1 MILGR
6 SLLNRIYNLLN
17 INKMSETKED
27 VKRYQWNKGDKF
39 GVIVEVKDTD
49 TEFTYFTDGSKI
61 FTNIIPEF
69 LSEFIDGEAP
79 LPGAKPLDL
88 SLSHVA
94 SVEQDS
100 ANVIIKT
107 KKKKVQEVVP
117 VEPTYSPLQ
126 VLVKTISKKNVEGV
140 DVKLNINI
148 PKKKVI
154 EMLIE
159 NSEEEKSEL
168 VSAVVDNAIKEIEI
182 NKLQEFLQ
190 TEITNFINKYY
201 E

>member
-1 MILGR
+1 MNFMVSSM
-6 SLLNRIYNLLN
+6 SLFNRIYKLLKT
-17 INKMSETKED
+17 NKMSEIKES
-27 VKRYQWNKGDKF
+27 VRSYQWKKGDDF
-39 GVIVEVKDTD
+39 GKIVVVDNVSD
-49 TEFTYFTDGSKI
+49 GFTNFSDGSKI
-61 FTNIIPEF
+61 FTSVLPEF
-69 LSEFIDGEAP
+69 LTEIINGEVP
-79 LPGAKPLDL
+79 YPGAGGNITNVQADSPKT
-88 SLSHVA
+88 
-94 SVEQDS
+94 SV
-100 ANVIIKT
+100 I
-107 KKKKVQEVVP
+107 
-117 VEPTYSPLQ
+117 VESTENDDVYKSEISPLQ
-126 VLVKTISKKNVEGV
+126 TLVRTLSKKNVEGV

>member
-1 MILGR
+1 M
-6 SLLNRIYNLLN
+6 SLFNRIYKLLKT
-17 INKMSETKED
+17 NKMSEIKES
-27 VKRYQWNKGDKF
+27 VRSYQWKKGDDF
-39 GVIVEVKDTD
+39 GKIVVVDD
-49 TEFTYFTDGSKI
+49 VSDGFTNFSDGSKI
-61 FTNIIPEF
+61 FTSVLPEF
-69 LSEFIDGEAP
+69 LTEIINGEVP
-79 LPGAKPLDL
+79 YPGAGGNITNVQADSPK
-88 SLSHVA
+88 A
-94 SVEQDS
+94 SV
-100 ANVIIKT
+100 I
-107 KKKKVQEVVP
+107 
-117 VEPTYSPLQ
+117 VESTESTDVYKSEISPLQ
-126 VLVKTISKKNVEGV
+126 TLVRTLSKKNVEGV

>member
-6 SLLNRIYNLLN
+6 SLLNRIYNLLK

-27 VKRYQWNKGDKF
+27 VKKYQWNKGDNF
-39 GVIVEVKDTD
+39 GKIVEVKDITG
-49 TEFTYFTDGSKI
+49 EFTNFTDGSKI
-61 FTNIIPEF
+61 FTEIIHEF
-69 LSEFIDGEAP
+69 LTEFIDGEVP
-79 LPGAKPLDL
+79 LPGAVLNDM
-88 SLSHVA
+88 SLP
-94 SVEQDS
+94 SVNPVEPS
-100 ANVIIKT
+100 IINEITKT
-107 KKKKVQEVVP
+107 KEKKVQRVAP
-117 VEPTYSPLQ
+117 VEPIFSPLQ
-126 VLVKTISKKNVEGV
+126 VLVKTISKKNVEAV

-154 EMLIE
+154 DMLVE

-168 VSAVVDNAIKEIEI
+168 VNAVVNNAIAEIEI

-190 TEITNFINKYY
+190 IEITNFINKYY

>member
-1 MILGR
+1 
-6 SLLNRIYNLLN
+6 
-17 INKMSETKED
+17 MSEIKES
-27 VKRYQWNKGDKF
+27 VRSYQWKKGDDF
-39 GVIVEVKDTD
+39 GKIVVVDD
-49 TEFTYFTDGSKI
+49 VSDGFTNFSDGSKI
-61 FTNIIPEF
+61 FTSVLPEF
-69 LSEFIDGEAP
+69 LTEIINGEVP
-79 LPGAKPLDL
+79 YPGAGGNITNVQVDSPK
-88 SLSHVA
+88 A
-94 SVEQDS
+94 SV
-100 ANVIIKT
+100 I
-107 KKKKVQEVVP
+107 
-117 VEPTYSPLQ
+117 VESTENDDVYKSEISPLQ
-126 VLVKTISKKNVEGV
+126 TLVRTLSKKNVEGV